1 VQRIHL
7 KRSAWL
13 ATSRWMGKSS
23 SHLIQL
29 ECNAYYYHSC
39 VWNISFID
47 VYIHPTIHSV
57 VNHTRQGLLAI
68 ANKRFN
74 QLVCTCLARQQ
85 LMTTVEVVESR
96 HHGDKKKSKHTMSS
110 IFMI

>member
-1 VQRIHL
+1 MQRIHL

-23 SHLIQL
+23 SHLIHM
-29 ECNAYYYHSC
+29 ECNAYYYLAC

-57 VNHTRQGLLAI
+57 VNHKSNTA
-68 ANKRFN
+68 RFACN
-74 QLVCTCLARQQ
+74 CKQEIQSTCLHLPCKA
-85 LMTTVEVVESR
+85 TTDDNCRGS
-96 HHGDKKKSKHTMSS
+96 
-110 IFMI
+110 